1 MIQLQDYIAEN
12 QKPPSLDELVRR
24 ISEISTLP
32 QVAMKIM
39 EVANDPKSSAID
51 LKEII
56 ESDAALGARILRCVN
71 SSAYAIR
78 DKVTNLQQAIS
89 FLGLRQIRSLAL
101 TASVAEMFAKE
112 ETVGP
117 YRRCDLWSHLVAV
130 GICARLI
137 AMRQKVSDFEDA
149 FAAGLLHDIGIV
161 LEDQYVHG
169 PFCRMIQSLRE
180 GSSLSEVEREHLG
193 FDHARL
199 GAKVA
204 ELWRFPESVKAAIG
218 YHHMSVTYRV
228 SDVAIVRCV
237 VVSNLICTVKG
248 YTSVGL
254 KLVRASQPALNALSL
269 TKEHIMVLAKDL
281 DEELAKHAALFE
293 L

>member
-1 MIQLQDYIAEN
+1 
-12 QKPPSLDELVRR
+12 
-24 ISEISTLP
+24 
-32 QVAMKIM
+32 MKIL
-39 EVANDPKSSAID
+39 EVANDPNSSAID
-51 LKEII
+51 LKEVI

-112 ETVGP
+112 ETIGA

-169 PFCRMIQSLRE
+169 PFCRMIQSLQE
-180 GSSLSEVEREHLG
+180 GTTLSEAERIHLG
-193 FDHARL
+193 FDHSRL
-199 GAKVA
+199 GARVA
-204 ELWRFPESVKAAIG
+204 ELWRFPDSVKAAIG
-218 YHHMSVTYRV
+218 YHHMSASYRG
-228 SDVAIVRCV
+228 SDITIVRCV
-237 VVSNLICTVKG
+237 EVANLICTVKG
-248 YTSVGL
+248 YPSVGL
-254 KLVRASQPALNALSL
+254 KLVKASQPALSALSL

-281 DEELAKHAALFE
+281 DGELAKHAALFE

>member
-1 MIQLQDYIAEN
+1 MQLQDYTAES
-12 QKPPSLDELVRR
+12 QKPPSIDDLVRR
-24 ISEISTLP
+24 IGEISTLP
-32 QVAMKIM
+32 QVAMKVM
-39 EVANDPKSSAID
+39 EVANDPDSSAVD
-51 LKEII
+51 LKEVI

-71 SSAYAIR
+71 SSAYAVR
-78 DKVTNLQQAIS
+78 ERVTNLQQAIS
-89 FLGLRQIRSLAL
+89 YLGLRQIRSLAL

-112 ETVGP
+112 ETIRT
-117 YRRCDLWSHLVAV
+117 YRRRNLWNHLVAV

-161 LEDQYVHG
+161 LEDQYAHV
-169 PFCRMIQSLRE
+169 PFCRMIQSLGER
-180 GSSLSEVEREHLG
+180 SVLSDAEREHLG
-193 FDHARL
+193 FDHPRL

-218 YHHMSVTYRV
+218 YHHMSVNYRGP
-228 SDVAIVRCV
+228 DLTIVRCV
-237 VVSNLICTVKG
+237 EVANLICTVKG
-248 YTSVGL
+248 YPSVGL
-254 KLVRASQPALNALSL
+254 KLIKASQPALNALSL
-269 TKEHIMVLAKDL
+269 TKEHIIVLANDL